1 MRKAALAA
9 LTALAAFAAIIFAL
23 SLTVGTVKIVALTQ
37 PPVVD
42 CSGKLEAAQCAEVLR
57 QVVEFNVEEYGYSGP
72 ATYFK
77 LEPIEPQIEPGA
89 TCGSQTV
96 ELFRWTF
103 GPFGV
108 MSTQVAN
115 PIC

>member
-9 LTALAAFAAIIFAL
+9 LAALAAFAAVIFAL
-23 SLTVGTVKIVALTQ
+23 SLTVGTVKVVALTQ

-42 CSGKLEAAQCAEVLR
+42 CSGKLEAAACAEVLR
-57 QVVEFNVEEYGYSGP
+57 QVVEFNVQEYGYSGP

-77 LEPIEPQIEPGA
+77 LEPFEPGE
-89 TCGSQTV
+89 TCGRMTI
-96 ELFRWTF
+96 ELFYSTF

-108 MSTQVAN
+108 TRTHVAN

>member
-1 MRKAALAA
+1 MLWLDLRL
-9 LTALAAFAAIIFAL
+9 
-23 SLTVGTVKIVALTQ
+23 GPVKIVALTQ

-42 CSGKLEAAQCAEVLR
+42 CSGKLEAAPCAEVFR
-57 QVVEFNVEEYGYSGP
+57 QIVEFNVQEYGYSGP

-77 LEPIEPQIEPGA
+77 LEPIEPGA
-89 TCGSQTV
+89 TCGSQTIQ
-96 ELFRWTF
+96 LFRFTF

-108 MSTQVAN
+108 TSTRSVN